1 MNCLLCLIALSAGSN
16 SPRPSLQSFWTSTS
30 TQSTSSGVSSFTP
43 RVSLSEI
50 ETFDFVHSLGVLLQR
65 ESAPGRGKWNG
76 WMATDWLRLRAALI
90 SGSNSGGEM
99 GATAIL
105 SQSWLSPTITT
116 EAGYSSGG
124 DAFSRVRVLTKSPY
138 LDPALIR
145 GFSYNFEAAY
155 VGLELGAPSFAISVN
170 LGLTRAENSYQS
182 IQSAG
187 AAASNP
193 LPGIQSTRSAQI
205 GPAGKL
211 ALLIRM

>member
-1 MNCLLCLIALSAGSN
+1 MRSRGFAS
-16 SPRPSLQSFWTSTS
+16 SPR
-30 TQSTSSGVSSFTP
+30 
-43 RVSLSEI
+43 
-50 ETFDFVHSLGVLLQR
+50 
-65 ESAPGRGKWNG
+65 
-76 WMATDWLRLRAALI
+76 
-90 SGSNSGGEM
+90 
-99 GATAIL
+99 
-105 SQSWLSPTITT
+105 
-116 EAGYSSGG
+116 
-124 DAFSRVRVLTKSPY
+124 
-138 LDPALIR
+138 ALIR

-193 LPGIQSTRSAQI
+193 LPGIQSTRSTQI

>member
-1 MNCLLCLIALSAGSN
+1 MNCVLCLIALSAVSN
-16 SPRPSLQSFWTSTS
+16 SFRPSLQGFWTLPAARSS
-30 TQSTSSGVSSFTP
+30 SSGVSSFTP
-43 RVSLSEI
+43 RVGLSEI
-50 ETFDFVHSLGVLLQR
+50 ETFDFVHSLGVLIQR
-65 ESAPGRGKWNG
+65 ESARGRGKWNG
-76 WMATDWLRLRAALI
+76 WMAADWLRLRAAGI
-90 SGSNSGGEM
+90 GGSSAGSEI

-138 LDPALIR
+138 LLDPALIR

-155 VGLELGAPSFAISVN
+155 VGLELGAQSFAISVN

-182 IQSAG
+182 IQSAE
-187 AAASNP
+187 AASSKP
-193 LPGIQSTRSAQI
+193 STGSVQI